1 MGAIGLNTILAFAV
15 LAFVVA
21 GGLVITKASG
31 GWKPIV
37 IALVTAGVVPIV
49 LSPTCRTLWTAID
62 IAMRPL
68 TEDEVKW
75 SEVASKKQ
83 HRK

>member
-1 MGAIGLNTILAFAV
+1 MGAIGLNTILALAV

-31 GWKPIV
+31 GWKPIA

-68 TEDEVKW
+68 AEDEVNW